1 MVRISYKVKD
11 KKNYFRIIHRY
22 LGFYLAGIMA
32 VYSISGVSL
41 IFRKTDTFKKVEKI
55 TQTLSPNLN
64 INELASALKIKN
76 LGDTKLDGNIFYFN
90 NGKYNKLTGE
100 VVYSKKELP
109 FFLKKMQTL
118 HKATTKSPVYW
129 LNIFFGISLL
139 FFVVSSFWMFL
150 PSTSVFKKGIYFSLA
165 GIVMTVIILFI

>member
-1 MVRISYKVKD
+1 MKD

-32 VYSISGVSL
+32 VYSISGISL
-41 IFRKTDTFKKVEKI
+41 IFRKTDAFKKEVEI
-55 TQTLSPNLN
+55 TQKLSPNLN
-64 INELASALKIKN
+64 VKDLGYTLKIK
-76 LGDTKLDGNIFYFN
+76 KLYVNKMADNIIYFDQ
-90 NGKYNKLTGE
+90 GKYNKLTGE

-139 FFVVSSFWMFL
+139 FFVISSFWMFL

>member
-1 MVRISYKVKD
+1 
-11 KKNYFRIIHRY
+11 
-22 LGFYLAGIMA
+22 MA
-32 VYSISGVSL
+32 VYSISGIAL
-41 IFRKTDTFKKVEKI
+41 IFRKTDVFKKEVKI

-64 INELASALKIKN
+64 VNELASSLKIKN
-76 LGDTKLDGNIFYFN
+76 LEETKIDGNILYFN
-90 NGKYNKLTGE
+90 NGKYNKMTGE
-100 VVYSKKELP
+100 VVYLRKELP

-139 FFVVSSFWMFL
+139 FFVISSFWMFL

-165 GIVMTVIILFI
+165 GIVMTLIILFI

>member
-1 MVRISYKVKD
+1 
-11 KKNYFRIIHRY
+11 
-22 LGFYLAGIMA
+22 MA

-76 LGDTKLDGNIFYFN
+76 LGDTKLNGNIFYFN

-100 VVYSKKELP
+100 VVYSKKNS

-129 LNIFFGISLL
+129 LNIFLEFLYYFLL
-139 FFVVSSFWMFL
+139 FPFFGCSFL
-150 PSTSVFKKGIYFSLA
+150 PPRFLKKE
-165 GIVMTVIILFI
+165 FIFP